1 MTKYLK
7 GVLASLLMLSS
18 AAPALAVRTPRTVQL
33 TVTKDGFVPAEV
45 KVRKGEPLKLVI
57 TRKVQRTCAT
67 EVVLQGTG
75 IKKDLPLD
83 QTVEIDF
90 TPTKTGSIRYACAM
104 GMVGG
109 VLLVE

>member
-1 MTKYLK
+1 MNIVKAAL
-7 GVLASLLMLSS
+7 VSILALST
-18 AAPALAVRTPRTVQL
+18 ATPALAAVPPRTVEL

-45 KVRKGEPLKLVI
+45 KVRKGEPIKLVI
-57 TRKVQRTCAT
+57 TRKVERTCAT

-83 QTVEIDF
+83 TKVEIEF
-90 TPTKTGSIRYACAM
+90 TPAQTGQIKYACGM
-104 GMVGG
+104 GMIAG